1 MIMRIFGIEIGR
13 QHQEPIIDSVTEYLF
28 GDEDR
33 ARCDVQLKV
42 LEMYGRPFSEFE
54 RVEP

>member
-54 RVEP
+54 KVEP